1 MMGAQWNTCINSNPF
16 ASMGHSM
23 DGQVTICIKAV
34 RKRERKIGK
43 EKQELLAERAI
54 TLLVEKSQ

>member
-16 ASMGHSM
+16 ASMGHCM

-54 TLLVEKSQ
+54 TILVEKSQ